1 VQVLAIIPARGGS
14 KGIPRKNLH
23 PFLGKPLIY
32 WSILAAQES
41 TLIDRILVSTEDPEI
56 AAIASELG
64 AEVPFLRPA
73 SLATDDATDYPVIR
87 DCVEK
92 LETNEGLRPEVIVQ
106 LRPTSP
112 LRPTGLIDE
121 GIQMLIDTPDADS
134 LRVVCEPQNNP
145 YKMWRLA
152 GKFMQPLIET
162 SIDEA
167 FNQPRQKLPEA
178 YWQIGTLD
186 VIRTKT
192 IFEKKSLS
200 GSKILPLVVD
210 PSIAIDIDDMDS
222 LERAE
227 IVFEK
232 FLSQGEGN

>member
-1 VQVLAIIPARGGS
+1 MQVLAIIPARVGS

-92 LETNEGLRPEVIVQ
+92 LETN
-106 LRPTSP
+106 
-112 LRPTGLIDE
+112 D
-121 GIQMLIDTPDADS
+121 
-134 LRVVCEPQNNP
+134 
-145 YKMWRLA
+145 
-152 GKFMQPLIET
+152 
-162 SIDEA
+162 
-167 FNQPRQKLPEA
+167 
-178 YWQIGTLD
+178 
-186 VIRTKT
+186 
-192 IFEKKSLS
+192 
-200 GSKILPLVVD
+200 
-210 PSIAIDIDDMDS
+210 
-222 LERAE
+222 LERDLFETRKKIEKIARDSQLKEFYICSFSSRSIVYKGMFLAE
-227 IVFEK
+227 MLSEFYPDLNDKKLTSRFAVFH
-232 FLSQGEGN
+232 QR

>member
-1 VQVLAIIPARGGS
+1 MQILAIIPARGGS

-112 LRPTGLIDE
+112 LRPAGLIDE
-121 GIQMLIDTPDADS
+121 GIVQ
-134 LRVVCEPQNNP
+134 VVN
-145 YKMWRLA
+145 
-152 GKFMQPLIET
+152 GFSDIEKNYIE
-162 SIDEA
+162 SSHKVQAIRHR
-167 FNQPRQKLPEA
+167 FNQHLLNNE
-178 YWQIGTLD
+178 
-186 VIRTKT
+186 
-192 IFEKKSLS
+192 
-200 GSKILPLVVD
+200 ILPSQL
-210 PSIAIDIDDMDS
+210 IANKLNIL
-222 LERAE
+222 LENA
-227 IVFEK
+227 
-232 FLSQGEGN
+232 